1 VSGSRSLRSRLL
13 TGSLLWTVGVM
24 LCVSVLLITFLATH
38 PRPHAIILNWM
49 LRVPMALLV
58 LVAGACMAAGAARIR
73 AGLSAMERLG
83 DALASIQRGKRTQID
98 AVLPGEVQPLVDTL
112 NHLLADREARV
123 QRAITRAGD
132 LAHGLK
138 TPLSVLACEA
148 DRAEAIG
155 QTAVA
160 EALRGQVERM
170 QRQVDYHLAHA
181 RASAA
186 SNRGGVQSAVEPSID
201 GLFRTLAR
209 VYAERAIRLEVSAPG
224 GSHVACRREDL
235 EEMLGNLLDNACKW
249 TRTRVAVVVAP
260 AGAGIAITIDDDG
273 PGIGAALLRSVLDRG
288 VRADERMPG
297 SGLGLAIARDLA
309 EVYGGQLE
317 LTHAPGGGL
326 RSQLTL
332 PSAPLT
338 PG

>member
-1 VSGSRSLRSRLL
+1 
-13 TGSLLWTVGVM
+13 M
-24 LCVSVLLITFLATH
+24 LFVSVALITFLATH
-38 PRPHAIILNWM
+38 PRPHAIVLNWM
-49 LRVPMALLV
+49 LSVPMWLLV
-58 LVAGACMAAGAARIR
+58 LLAAACMVTGASSIR
-73 AGLSAMERLG
+73 AGFSAMDRLG
-83 DALASIQRGKRTQID
+83 DALAAIQRGERTQID

-112 NHLLADREARV
+112 NNLLADREARV

-138 TPLSVLACEA
+138 TPLAVLASEA

-155 QTAVA
+155 QAAVA
-160 EALRGQVERM
+160 VALRDQVERM
-170 QRQVDYHLAHA
+170 QRQIDYHLAHA
-181 RASAA
+181 RAAAA
-186 SNRGGVQSAVEPSID
+186 SNLASARSAVEPSVD

-209 VYAERAIRLEVSAPG
+209 VYAERQIRMEITAPG

-249 TRTRVAVVVAP
+249 TRTRVAVTVAP
-260 AGAGIAITIDDDG
+260 EGAGITIAIDDDG

-317 LTHAPGGGL
+317 LAPAPGGGL
-326 RSQLTL
+326 RSRLTL
-332 PSAPLT
+332 PKAPLS